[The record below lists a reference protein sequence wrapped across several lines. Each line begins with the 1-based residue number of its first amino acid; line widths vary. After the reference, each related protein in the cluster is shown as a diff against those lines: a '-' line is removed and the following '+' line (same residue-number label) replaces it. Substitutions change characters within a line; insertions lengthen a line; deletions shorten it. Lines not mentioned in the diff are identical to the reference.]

1 MKKNKWWVFLVTTS
15 GTSVVFLDNTVM
27 PVALPT
33 IQKELLFAPLTLVW
47 VVNSY
52 LLSLTSL
59 LLIGGR
65 LVDLF
70 GKRALF
76 VAGLSLFGFGSAIS
90 GASMTQWWMIMGRV
104 IQGAGGALV
113 VPATSALL
121 ISTFPVGERAKAIGI
136 NTGIS
141 SIFLI
146 LGPAVGGFFTEYL
159 SWRGIF
165 YLNLPLVGFGIA
177 MAFWILNPG
186 KRKKESFHFMGA
198 LMMLCGVIALV
209 VGLMQGNEW
218 GWENPAVL
226 ILILVSP
233 IFFFLFWWISTHTPH
248 PLIDFHFFKKRLFTV
263 ANVFIFLT
271 QIVIMVTVLWAI
283 YFQQQLK
290 YTPAQTGLII
300 FIAVFP
306 VFLMAPLG
314 GYIGDRYG
322 PRIPLLIG
330 YCLLTFSLFWLLSTA
345 QTKSLGLLLP
355 GLLCFGGGIPLILSP
370 TIAMGLSQISTD
382 KLGAAS
388 GITTETRQLAST
400 IGIAVLTTIYHTTL
414 NRTGS
419 NASAFSAISLV
430 SGILSAIGLIVAIF
444 AVKKHNHYKG

>member
-33 IQKELLFAPLTLVW
+33 IQKQLMFTPLSLVW

-65 LVDLF
+65 LCDLF
-70 GKRALF
+70 GKRSLF
-76 VAGLSLFGFGSAIS
+76 VAGLSLFGFGSAMS
-90 GASMTQWWMIMGRV
+90 GASMTQWWMILGRV

-121 ISTFPVGERAKAIGI
+121 ISTFPLGERAKAIGI

-177 MAFWILNPG
+177 MAFLILHPG
-186 KRKKESFHFMGA
+186 KRKKESFHFIGA
-198 LMMLCGVIALV
+198 FMMLCGVVSLV

-218 GWENPAVL
+218 GWNNPAVL
-226 ILILVSP
+226 TLLVVSP

-248 PLIDFHFFKKRLFTV
+248 PLIDFNFFKSRLFTV

-271 QIVIMVTVLWAI
+271 QSIIMVTVLWAI
-283 YFQQQLK
+283 YFQNQLD
-290 YTPAQTGLII
+290 YTPAQTGLVI
-300 FIAVFP
+300 FIAVLP
-306 VFLMAPLG
+306 VFLMAPFG
-314 GYIGDRYG
+314 GYIGDRFG
-322 PRIPLLIG
+322 PRLPLLIG
-330 YCLLTFSLFWLLSTA
+330 YCLLTFSLFWLLFTA
-345 QTKSLGLLLP
+345 QSETVGVLLP
-355 GLLCFGGGIPLILSP
+355 GLLTFGGGIPMILSP
-370 TIAMGLSQISTD
+370 TIAMGLSQISSE

-400 IGIAVLTTIYHTTL
+400 VGIAFMTTIYHSTVQK
-414 NRTGS
+414 TGS
-419 NASAFSAISLV
+419 NSLAFSAISLAA
-430 SGILSAIGLIVAIF
+430 GLLAAIGLIVAYYT
-444 AVKKHNHYKG
+444 VKNPR